1 MRAKF
6 AAVLAGSALEATL
19 VSGATANGIERNAL
33 EELSLDELLAL
44 RESILEAKHNLTY
57 VIEESDGDEDYDS
70 DEFEDGIA
78 GEFDDYDDEDYD
90 DEDAEDEDED
100 ENEKHEDVHEVKG
113 IIDEMVA
120 EVKKADEAKKA
131 DETKKAD
138 AKKDQKR
145 EVPEAPVENLLALR
159 DELIQEIRGHMH
171 HHQNNVYE
179 RENLTYDLA
188 EGHNITLT
196 GSMNGVKPRENIL
209 YELSEGPNAR
219 LKGSMNDADLSYHLL
234 SLR

>member
-1 MRAKF
+1 
-6 AAVLAGSALEATL
+6 
-19 VSGATANGIERNAL
+19 
-33 EELSLDELLAL
+33 
-44 RESILEAKHNLTY
+44 
-57 VIEESDGDEDYDS
+57 
-70 DEFEDGIA
+70 
-78 GEFDDYDDEDYD
+78 
-90 DEDAEDEDED
+90 
-100 ENEKHEDVHEVKG
+100 
-113 IIDEMVA
+113 
-120 EVKKADEAKKA
+120 
-131 DETKKAD
+131 
-138 AKKDQKR
+138 
-145 EVPEAPVENLLALR
+145 
-159 DELIQEIRGHMH
+159 MH